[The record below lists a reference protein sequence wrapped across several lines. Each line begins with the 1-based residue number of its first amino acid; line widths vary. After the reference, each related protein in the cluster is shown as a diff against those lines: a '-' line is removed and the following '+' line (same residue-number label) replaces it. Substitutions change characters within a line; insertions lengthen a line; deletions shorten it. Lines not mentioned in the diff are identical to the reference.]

1 MFNFFA
7 MASEMMISFIK
18 LSFEGVNFSPF
29 TKKGMGSSAFTPRA
43 TIPSISCLKDI
54 TVDCEMNGVIDLI
67 CC

>member
-1 MFNFFA
+1 
-7 MASEMMISFIK
+7 MM
-18 LSFEGVNFSPF
+18 LSFEGVNFVPF
-29 TKKGMGSSAFTPRA
+29 TKKGMASSAFTPRA